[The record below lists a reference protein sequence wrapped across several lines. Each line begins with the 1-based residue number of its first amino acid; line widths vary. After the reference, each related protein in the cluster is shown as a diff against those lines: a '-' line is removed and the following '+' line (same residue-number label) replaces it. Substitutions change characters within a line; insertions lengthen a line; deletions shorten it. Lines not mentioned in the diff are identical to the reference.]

1 MSVTFPIETIIDDEL
16 NIHNHSNTPQHKT
29 QNTTK
34 DNNKT
39 PTIDNTKKDM
49 NSNNI
54 SNKDNKIGN
63 RDIEFDNLMR
73 EGVCNKDIEFDNLM
87 REQGGRI
94 RCTQDVLKNRYKS
107 SLPLLDVESTLNY
120 AIYKAW
126 LTFNHTSSFNTY
138 YNTVAI
144 NELNMEV
151 RSYRR
156 HNGEYTTQR
165 GATRINLSYDCDDEL
180 LSAIEFTPA
189 TIDISRQYDATEC
202 LSCISN
208 FIDTTKGRLYDVM
221 SLLLKGYT
229 PTEVCKEL
237 GVTKSEVSRS
247 KRKFKTRFLKAHPYY
262 SEYISSL

>member
-1 MSVTFPIETIIDDEL
+1 MSVTFPMETIIDDEL

-29 QNTTK
+29 QNTPIIT
-34 DNNKT
+34 NKT

-54 SNKDNKIGN
+54 SNRGNK
-63 RDIEFDNLMR
+63 DIEFDNLMR
-73 EGVCNKDIEFDNLM
+73 KGMSNKDIEFDNLM

-94 RCTQDVLKNRYKS
+94 RYTQDVLKNRYKS
-107 SLPLLDVESTLNY
+107 SLPLLDVESALNY

-165 GATRINLSYDCDDEL
+165 GATRINLSYDYDDEL

>member
-1 MSVTFPIETIIDDEL
+1 MPVTFPIETIIDDEL

-29 QNTTK
+29 QNTSILT
-34 DNNKT
+34 NKT
-39 PTIDNTKKDM
+39 PTIDDTKKDM
-49 NSNNI
+49 NSN
-54 SNKDNKIGN
+54 KDNSKNIINKGIG
-63 RDIEFDNLMR
+63 
-73 EGVCNKDIEFDNLM
+73 NKDIEFDNLM

-94 RCTQDVLKNRYKS
+94 RCTQDILKNRYKS

-202 LSCISN
+202 LTCISN

-247 KRKFKTRFLKAHPYY
+247 KRKFKSRFLKAHPYY

>member
-29 QNTTK
+29 QNTSILT
-34 DNNKT
+34 NKT

-49 NSNNI
+49 NSNNKSNRGNKI
-54 SNKDNKIGN
+54 DSKDIEFDNKDNKIGN
-63 RDIEFDNLMR
+63 R
-73 EGVCNKDIEFDNLM
+73 DIEFDNLM

-180 LSAIEFTPA
+180 FSAIEFTPA

-202 LSCISN
+202 ITCISN

>member
-29 QNTTK
+29 QNTSILT
-34 DNNKT
+34 NKT

-49 NSNNI
+49 NSNSI
-54 SNKDNKIGN
+54 SNKSNRDNKI
-63 RDIEFDNLMR
+63 DS
-73 EGVCNKDIEFDNLM
+73 KDIEFDNLM

-94 RCTQDVLKNRYKS
+94 RYTQDVLKNRYKS
-107 SLPLLDVESTLNY
+107 SLPLLDVVSTLNY

-156 HNGEYTTQR
+156 HNGKYTTQR
-165 GATRINLSYDCDDEL
+165 GVTRINLSYDCDDEL

-202 LSCISN
+202 LTCISN